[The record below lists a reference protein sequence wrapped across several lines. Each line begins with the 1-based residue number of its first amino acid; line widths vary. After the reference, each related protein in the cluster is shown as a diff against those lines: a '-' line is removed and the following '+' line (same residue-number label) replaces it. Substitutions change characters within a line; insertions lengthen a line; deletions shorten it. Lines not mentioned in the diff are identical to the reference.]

1 MELNEKIKAIRKAK
15 NIGQSE
21 IANKLNLT
29 VQSYS
34 MKETGKRPITTKELE
49 IISETLG
56 VPATI
61 FFEQNFNV
69 KFNLNKSK
77 VVS

>member
-1 MELNEKIKAIRKAK
+1 MELNEKIKVIRKAK
-15 NIGQSE
+15 NIGQLE

-56 VPATI
+56 VPASI
-61 FFEQNFNV
+61 FFEHNFNV
-69 KFNLNKSK
+69 KFNSDKTK
-77 VVS
+77 EVC